1 LQDAAGKKLC
11 SAFILEVQPDPATGV
26 DLPRRL
32 RLEWPSERLRVD
44 VKLDEIRVNAPVE
57 DHEAMRLITPLGLK

>member
-1 LQDAAGKKLC
+1 
-11 SAFILEVQPDPATGV
+11 
-26 DLPRRL
+26 
-32 RLEWPSERLRVD
+32 VD